1 MSNAQDDD
9 DISDRKRDHL
19 ELTAEEDVEARSKDT
34 LLGEVEFLHD
44 SLPEL
49 ALDDVELGTTVMGH
63 DLEAPLLITG
73 MTGGADR
80 AREINRTLADV
91 AQEFGL
97 AFGVGSQRALMEEPE
112 LADTYQVRDIAPDIL
127 LFGNIGAVQA
137 AEAETAEIAELGDMI
152 GADAMCVHLNPGQE
166 LMQPEGDRDFQGC
179 LRGIERLVEE
189 LDRPVVAKETGC
201 GLSAPALDKL
211 AETGVEW
218 VDVSGA
224 GGTTWIGV
232 ETLRTKPERR
242 DVGEIF
248 WDWGVPTAACIA
260 QADRRDFNV
269 VGSGGLRTGLDV
281 ARALSIGAD
290 LGGMALPWLRSAY
303 EGGRDAAVQFAE
315 TTIRSLQTACMLTG
329 SESID
334 ELREAPTRI
343 GSELEKWLEFDP
355 RANGTS

>member
-1 MSNAQDDD
+1 MPDAPDEDD

-19 ELTAEEDVEARSKDT
+19 DLTTEEDVEARSKDT
-34 LLGEVEFLHD
+34 LLGDVEFLHD

-49 ALDDVELGTTVMGH
+49 SLDEIDLGVDVLGRSL
-63 DLEAPLLITG
+63 DAPLLITG

-80 AREINRTLADV
+80 AREINRTLAEV
-91 AQEFGL
+91 AQEYGL

-112 LADTYQVRDIAPDIL
+112 LADTYRVRDVAPDIL

-137 AEAETAEIAELGDMI
+137 AEAETSAVAELGDLI
-152 GADAMCVHLNPGQE
+152 GADAMCIHLNPGQE
-166 LMQPEGDRDFQGC
+166 LMQPEGDRDFRGC
-179 LRGIERLVEE
+179 LEGIDRLVDE
-189 LDRPVVAKETGC
+189 LDRPVVVKETGC

-260 QADRRDFNV
+260 QASRRDFEV

-281 ARALSIGAD
+281 ARALSLGAT
-290 LGGMALPWLRSAY
+290 LGGMALPWLRSAH
-303 EGGRDAAVQFAE
+303 EGGAEAARHFAE
-315 TTIRSLQTACMLTG
+315 TTIQSLQTACVLTG
-329 SESID
+329 SRSLE
-334 ELREAPTRI
+334 ELRDAPVRI
-343 GSELEKWLEFDP
+343 GSELQRWLDADP
-355 RANGTS
+355 DVG